1 MANATG
7 AGRTPA
13 TVGRKAALLIGA
25 RLAVFAAVFLA
36 TALILSWTAAL
47 VLWGTVF
54 ALLALAVALRPLRL
68 DRLVATA
75 APCSTPEEARARL
88 VEEDGREGAPLN
100 TLCRSFVL
108 ADGGRGRTCVV
119 LFHGVSNCPRS
130 FHALAPQL
138 HADGHAVVAWRMP
151 RNGYADQST
160 DALDRL
166 RAEDLVRSVDAAV
179 DCAAGLADEVIVAG
193 ISAGGTLAA
202 WAAQTR
208 PEVVRGVL
216 VAPLFGLAR
225 FGPGTN
231 GALMRLGLVLPP
243 ISIWKD
249 PVRKR
254 EAEVLPH
261 AYRRQSSR
269 GTAELLRLAWAVR
282 ARAREHAAAARAI
295 TLVLNDAD
303 TAVDNR
309 MSLTQAAAWR
319 RRGTPV
325 TTHVFPPDPP
335 LPHELIDPAEAG
347 VHAASVYPVLR
358 DAIAGRSAVAG

>member
-1 MANATG
+1 MPETTV
-7 AGRTPA
+7 AGHTRA

-25 RLAVFAAVFLA
+25 RLAVFAVVFVA
-36 TALILSWTAAL
+36 TAVVLSWTAASA
-47 VLWGTVF
+47 LWGTVF
-54 ALLALAVALRPLRL
+54 AALALAVALKPLRL
-68 DRLVATA
+68 DRLVSVA
-75 APCSTPEEARARL
+75 APCADPDAARARL
-88 VEEDGREGAPLN
+88 AAEDGREGAPLN
-100 TLCRSFVL
+100 PLCRSFIL
-108 ADGGRGRTCVV
+108 AGAGRASTCVV

-130 FHALAPQL
+130 FSALAPRLQ
-138 HADGHAVVAWRMP
+138 ADGHGVVAWRMP

-166 RAEDLVRSVDAAV
+166 RAEELVRSVDAAV
-179 DCAAGLADEVIVAG
+179 DCAAGLAEEVIVAG

-208 PEVVRGVL
+208 PDVARAVL
-216 VAPLFGLAR
+216 VAPLFGLSR
-225 FGPGTN
+225 FGPGVN
-231 GALMRLGLVLPP
+231 GAVMRLGLVVPP

-269 GTAELLRLAWAVR
+269 GTAELLRLSRAVR
-282 ARAREHAAAARAI
+282 ARAGRGPAAAKEI
-295 TLVLNDAD
+295 VLVLNAAD

-309 MSLTQAAAWR
+309 MALAQAAAWR
-319 RRGTPV
+319 GHGTAV
-325 TTHVFPPDPP
+325 TTHVFACERG

-347 VHAASVYPVLR
+347 AHAHLVYPVLL
-358 DAIAGRSAVAG
+358 DAIAGRAAVVP